1 MSKSG
6 DLVSNR
12 KARHDY
18 EILETFE
25 AGMVLLGSEVKSLK
39 AHQGS
44 LQDAYVLVTGEK
56 EVLLKNASIAPY
68 AQATV
73 FGHEERRV
81 RKLLLHKRE
90 IAKLIKATQVK
101 GNTII
106 PLSIYLKKGF
116 IKVKIAIAKGKR
128 AYDKRQALKK
138 KEATRA
144 IEREMKGR

>member
-1 MSKSG
+1 MSKTG

-12 KARHDY
+12 RARHDY

-39 AHQGS
+39 ANQGS
-44 LQDAYVLVTGEK
+44 LQDAYVLVSGE
-56 EVLLKNASIAPY
+56 EVILKNASIAPY
-68 AQATV
+68 AQAAM
-73 FGHEERRV
+73 FGHEERRE

-90 IAKLIKATQVK
+90 IAKLIKSTQVK
-101 GNTII
+101 GLTII

-116 IKVKIAIAKGKR
+116 IKIKIGVAKGKK
-128 AYDKRQALKK
+128 AYDKRQDLKK